1 MKLTLTRIEE
11 PFVMELQNESGNTC
25 VMDANPAIG
34 GKGLGFRPMELL
46 AGSLAGCASIDVIN
60 ILKKQRV
67 EPTHFSI
74 DIQAKRKEGIPAPF
88 ESIQLIF
95 HFDQTVNLEK
105 VNKIIEMTLQKYCS
119 VSASLDKQIEI
130 TYETSII

>member
-25 VMDANPAIG
+25 VMDANPTIG

-67 EPTHFSI
+67 EPSHFSI
-74 DIQAKRKEGIPAPF
+74 DIQAKRKEGIPSPF
-88 ESIQLIF
+88 EAIQLIF
-95 HFDQTVNLEK
+95 HFDQSVNLEK
-105 VNKIIEMTLQKYCS
+105 VNKIIDMTLQKYCS
-119 VSASLDKQIEI
+119 VSASLNKQIEI
-130 TYETSII
+130 TYETRVI